1 MKLMSFMLTTE
12 QVLDQTKRV
21 TRRDGWL
28 KAKVGDV
35 VQPVRKGMGLKK
47 GEKVER
53 LGPPIRFTSVIR
65 QPLDGGLT
73 WTETALEGFP
83 EMSPAQFAD
92 FYVQHNGGPTNK
104 VVTRIAFE
112 YLPAT
117 TEPRP

>member
-1 MKLMSFMLTTE
+1 MRLMSFMLTTD
-12 QVLDQTKRV
+12 QVLAQTKHV

-53 LGPPIRFTSVIR
+53 LGPPIRFTSVSR
-65 QPLDGGLT
+65 QPLAAGLT

-92 FYVQHNGGPTNK
+92 FYVKHNGGPTNK
-104 VVTRIAFE
+104 LVTRIAFE
-112 YLPAT
+112 YLT